1 MFWGCLFFCSLSSQ
15 DLDSFL
21 TWLVQTQT
29 VAASDQ
35 LPNDLE
41 EAETLINKHAAL
53 KEEIGRWDI
62 EILHSVPH
70 FQAACFPENT
80 TGIDYCGCFHTDMKR
95 TMNDCNP

>member
-1 MFWGCLFFCSLSSQ
+1 MSYQ

-41 EAETLINKHAAL
+41 EAETLINTHAAL
-53 KEEIGRWDI
+53 KEEIGRWAF
-62 EILHSVPH
+62 EIPHGVPRGV
-70 FQAACFPENT
+70 Q
-80 TGIDYCGCFHTDMKR
+80 
-95 TMNDCNP
+95 

>member
-1 MFWGCLFFCSLSSQ
+1 MFAFPSLSYQ

-53 KEEIGRWDI
+53 KEEIGRWNI
-62 EILHSVPH
+62 EILYCVC
-70 FQAACFPENT
+70 QYVQKKEKKRNT
-80 TGIDYCGCFHTDMKR
+80 TGVRSHENM
-95 TMNDCNP
+95 

>member
-1 MFWGCLFFCSLSSQ
+1 MRFLLSYQ

-53 KEEIGRWDI
+53 KEEIGRWAN
-62 EILHSVPH
+62 EVLPH
-70 FQAACFPENT
+70 FKK
-80 TGIDYCGCFHTDMKR
+80 KR
-95 TMNDCNP
+95 KKKHNRCSVKTL